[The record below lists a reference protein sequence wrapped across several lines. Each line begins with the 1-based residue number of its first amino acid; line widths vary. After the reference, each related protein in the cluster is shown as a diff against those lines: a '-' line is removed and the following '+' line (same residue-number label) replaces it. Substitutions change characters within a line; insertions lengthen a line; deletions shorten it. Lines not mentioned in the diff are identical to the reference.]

1 MALICQVY
9 RSSRRQLTYLF
20 VDRQRGLAD
29 VPAALLES
37 FGEPEEVMVLAL
49 TPTRRLAGAAAAEVI
64 ASIEAQG
71 FYLQLPPVGTGPR
84 PPECRDEP

>member
-20 VDRQRGLAD
+20 VDRRRGLAD

-49 TPTRRLAGAAAAEVI
+49 TPARKLAGAAAAEVI

-71 FYLQLPPVGTGPR
+71 FYLQLPPVSGDLR
-84 PPECRDEP
+84 PPEHRDGP